1 MIEDF
6 SSPAEPARRSGSVFS
21 YVSAAT
27 VLLVAGVVADID
39 EGLSLVTLIVFGLG
53 RAAIMLAVAGFVRL
67 LYVERHGGSVHSPE
81 TVWIAALFAVLLAA
95 GRLTA

>member
-1 MIEDF
+1 M
-6 SSPAEPARRSGSVFS
+6 FS
-21 YVSAAT
+21 YLSAAT
-27 VLLVAGVVADID
+27 VLLVAGVVADIDD

-53 RAAIMLAVAGFVRL
+53 RAAIMLAVAGFLRL